1 MLRRALPPAIVA
13 VALLVTALPASAS
26 AVPAPHI
33 SKSCGLT
40 AKGSRTYRV
49 KARKVRCR
57 FARRWAK
64 RYLRNGSA
72 ASGFSCVKTSGGA
85 APWYCTK
92 GEVKAYWV
100 EKL

>member
-1 MLRRALPPAIVA
+1 MRTGKLTVA
-13 VALLVTALPASAS
+13 VLAAAAVLLAGAPQA
-26 AVPAPHI
+26 PAPHV
-33 SKSCGLT
+33 SKSCGVI
-40 AKGSRTYRV
+40 AKGSREYRV

>member
-1 MLRRALPPAIVA
+1 MLVA
-13 VALLVTALPASAS
+13 AAALLVAGVPSGTAS
-26 AVPAPHI
+26 VPAPHV

-40 AKGSRTYRV
+40 AKGSKTYRV

-64 RYLRNGSA
+64 RYLRNGSHA
-72 ASGFSCVKTSGGA
+72 PGFSCVTTSGGV

-92 GEVKAYWV
+92 GEAKAYWV

>member
-1 MLRRALPPAIVA
+1 MLRRSLPALIVA
-13 VALLVTALPASAS
+13 VAVLVAALPASAA
-26 AVPAPHI
+26 AVPAPHV

-40 AKGSRTYRV
+40 TKGSREYRV

-64 RYLRNGSA
+64 RYLRNGSEA
-72 ASGFSCVKTSGGA
+72 PGFSCVKTSGGV

-92 GEVKAYWV
+92 GEAKAYWV